1 MEFAMSDKALKS
13 TVCPYCGVGCG
24 FYVRVRDDR
33 AVGLEYMTDHPVCN
47 GRLCAKGNAALDI
60 IHHSDR
66 LKSPMK
72 KIAGRWERVSWDEAL
87 DTVAH
92 KLQSIK
98 QNQSADAVAF
108 LASAKCT
115 NEENYAFQK
124 LARLMGTNNV
134 DHCARLCHS
143 PTVVGLA
150 RAFGSG
156 AMTNPLSDLA
166 LSDCVLII
174 GSNLAENHT
183 PALHWIWAAKDQGAE
198 IIVADPRLTPTAWVA
213 DAFLQLKPGSDI
225 ALLNGMAHV
234 IITEGL
240 ADKDFVAKRTN
251 GFSQWAAS
259 IMDYTPEKAAA
270 LSGLQAGQII
280 RAARTYAK
288 AGAATIVYCMGITQH
303 TVGSD
308 NVSACANLTLL
319 TGNIGRPGAGVMP
332 LRGQNNVQG
341 ACDMGA
347 LPAVLPGYAAVIDDD
362 VRSQIAAPWGV
373 ENLPAEDGLTVVEM
387 MKAARDG
394 RVKAMWIMGEDPV
407 NSDPNAK
414 TVQAALSALEFLVV
428 QDIFLTDTAQMADL
442 VLPAAAWAEKSGSYT
457 NTERRVQWCDQIISP
472 PNEAQPDLWIINEVA
487 KRFGLQ
493 LGGDDAAAVLTE
505 INQIVPSYAGIK
517 QHRAA
522 TRGGVHWPCSAE
534 DHPGTPILHTEGFAT
549 ASGKG
554 QFLPVGFKPPVETV
568 NRDYPLVL
576 TTGRLALHYN
586 SGSMT
591 RRTGPLMARASK
603 PYVEIHP
610 DDAERF
616 NIENGALTRVMT
628 ARGEI
633 PAEAHLTSTIEP
645 GVVFLPIHFPG
656 VNELTIDALDSEAK
670 IPEFKV
676 SACRVEKGG
685 QE

>member
-1 MEFAMSDKALKS
+1 MESAMRDKELKP
-13 TVCPYCGVGCG
+13 TICPYCGVGCG
-24 FYVRVRDDR
+24 FYVRVQGDR

-60 IHHSDR
+60 IHHADR

-72 KIAGRWERVSWDEAL
+72 KTNGRWERVSWDEAL

-92 KLQSIK
+92 ELQFIK
-98 QNQSADAVAF
+98 KKQSADAIAF

-124 LARLMGTNNV
+124 LARLTGTNNV

-183 PALHWIWAAKDQGAE
+183 PALHWIWAAKDQGAD
-198 IIVADPRLTPTAWVA
+198 IMVADPRLTPTAWVA
-213 DAFLQLKPGSDI
+213 DEFLQLKPGSDI
-225 ALLNGMAHV
+225 ALLNGMAQV

-240 ADKDFVAKRTN
+240 ADKDFIAKRTN
-251 GFSQWAAS
+251 GFNPLAAS
-259 IMDYTPEKAAA
+259 VLDFTPQKVAA
-270 LSGLQAGQII
+270 LTGLQAEQII
-280 RAARTYAK
+280 KAARTYAK
-288 AGAATIVYCMGITQH
+288 ARAATIVYCMGITQH

-308 NVSACANLTLL
+308 NVAACANLALL

-347 LPAVLPGYAAVIDDD
+347 LPGVLPGYAAVFDDD
-362 VRSQIAAPWGV
+362 VRSQIAAPWGA
-373 ENLPAEDGLTVVEM
+373 ENLPTEEGLTVVEM
-387 MKAARDG
+387 MKAAKER

-414 TVQAALSALEFLVV
+414 EVQAALSALEFLVV

-472 PNEAQPDLWIINEVA
+472 PKEARPDLWIINEVA
-487 KRFGLQ
+487 KRLAK
-493 LGGDDAAAVLTE
+493 L
-505 INQIVPSYAGIK
+505 Y
-517 QHRAA
+517 
-522 TRGGVHWPCSAE
+522 
-534 DHPGTPILHTEGFAT
+534 
-549 ASGKG
+549 
-554 QFLPVGFKPPVETV
+554 LP
-568 NRDYPLVL
+568 
-576 TTGRLALHYN
+576 
-586 SGSMT
+586 M
-591 RRTGPLMARASK
+591 
-603 PYVEIHP
+603 
-610 DDAERF
+610 
-616 NIENGALTRVMT
+616 RV
-628 ARGEI
+628 
-633 PAEAHLTSTIEP
+633 
-645 GVVFLPIHFPG
+645 
-656 VNELTIDALDSEAK
+656 
-670 IPEFKV
+670 
-676 SACRVEKGG
+676 
-685 QE
+685 